1 VLGRCGRLTL
11 GRLDRIASQTL
22 KKDELTLDPKP
33 LLRTVLHRF
42 FGSVSGFAEMVVK
55 HVPSPLDSAKT
66 KIPVLYTGKRVW
78 HVLCV

>member
-1 VLGRCGRLTL
+1 M
-11 GRLDRIASQTL
+11 
-22 KKDELTLDPKP
+22 
-33 LLRTVLHRF
+33 LHRF